1 MSCKAA
7 RGRWGRRGRTERAA
21 LTPLV
26 VRYDKT
32 PLHPPPGSRVSF
44 FLALL
49 CPLIRPMRRLLA
61 LLPLLL
67 VAVASCSDSAPFVP
81 NIDTTNFAPSLNVN
95 LAASTKTAS
104 GLYYRDITVGAGALV
119 PVASGA
125 SVTTTYAG
133 YLRNGTEFDS
143 GNLPAFTTGTG
154 AVIDGYDEGVRG
166 MRVGGQRQLIIP
178 PSLGYGSRASG
189 SIPAN
194 SILIFV
200 ITLTATN

>member
-1 MSCKAA
+1 
-7 RGRWGRRGRTERAA
+7 
-21 LTPLV
+21 
-26 VRYDKT
+26 
-32 PLHPPPGSRVSF
+32 
-44 FLALL
+44 
-49 CPLIRPMRRLLA
+49 MRRRLA

-67 VAVASCSDSAPFVP
+67 LAVAACADSSPFVP
-81 NIDTTNFAPSLNVN
+81 NIETTSFAPSLNVN

-119 PVASGA
+119 PAASGA

-133 YLRNGTEFDS
+133 YLRNGTQFDA

-178 PSLGYGSRASG
+178 PALGYGSSGSG
-189 SIPAN
+189 SIPGN
-194 SILIFV
+194 SILVFV

>member
-1 MSCKAA
+1 
-7 RGRWGRRGRTERAA
+7 
-21 LTPLV
+21 
-26 VRYDKT
+26 
-32 PLHPPPGSRVSF
+32 
-44 FLALL
+44 
-49 CPLIRPMRRLLA
+49 MRRFIA

-67 VAVASCSDSAPFVP
+67 VAVVSCSDSAPFVP

>member
-1 MSCKAA
+1 M
-7 RGRWGRRGRTERAA
+7 
-21 LTPLV
+21 
-26 VRYDKT
+26 
-32 PLHPPPGSRVSF
+32 
-44 FLALL
+44 
-49 CPLIRPMRRLLA
+49 
-61 LLPLLL
+61 
-67 VAVASCSDSAPFVP
+67 P

-143 GNLPAFTTGTG
+143 GSLPAFTTGTG

>member
-1 MSCKAA
+1 MSCEATL
-7 RGRWGRRGRTERAA
+7 GQSVRRGRTERAA

-44 FLALL
+44 SLALL
-49 CPLIRPMRRLLA
+49 SPLIRPMRRFIA

-104 GLYYRDITVGAGALV
+104 GLYYRDITVGAGAVV
-119 PVASGA
+119 PAASGA

>member
-1 MSCKAA
+1 M
-7 RGRWGRRGRTERAA
+7 
-21 LTPLV
+21 
-26 VRYDKT
+26 
-32 PLHPPPGSRVSF
+32 
-44 FLALL
+44 
-49 CPLIRPMRRLLA
+49 
-61 LLPLLL
+61 
-67 VAVASCSDSAPFVP
+67 P